1 MFVCICRGINEKKIH
16 NSIDGGAVTA
26 KQVYCSL
33 GVKPKCGKCRPE
45 IQEMIDNVLRN
56 RLGIL
61 PVYSQE
67 QPLERVA

>member
-1 MFVCICRGINEKKIH
+1 MFVCICRGINEKKIQ

-26 KQVYCSL
+26 KQVYCAL

-61 PVYSQE
+61 PVFPQE
-67 QPLERVA
+67 QPLEQVA